1 MTGNREQE
9 RGNRAGKR
17 GERAVAEIRSH
28 RDLIVWQ
35 KAMDL
40 AEIVYHLAAKFPAK
54 ETYRLGSQV
63 TRAAA
68 SVPANI
74 AEGSARGSRRDYANF
89 LSIAK
94 GSLMETETF
103 LMLAVRLKYLSQAEP
118 STAFALVTEVSK
130 MLTSLRNRLKED
142 DACN

>member
-1 MTGNREQE
+1 MKIT
-9 RGNRAGKR
+9 
-17 GERAVAEIRSH
+17 SH
-28 RDLIVWQ
+28 RDLVVWQ

-40 AEIVYHLAAKFPAK
+40 VVEVYRLSARFPAD
-54 ETYRLGSQV
+54 ERYRLTSQI

-74 AEGSARGSRRDYANF
+74 AEGHARSTAREYSHF

-103 LMLAVRLKYLSQAEP
+103 LMLAVRLGYLPEESAAA
-118 STAFALVTEVSK
+118 TLHLVTEVSK
-130 MLTSLRNRLKED
+130 MLTRLRARL
-142 DACN
+142 AA

>member
-1 MTGNREQE
+1 MTTIQ
-9 RGNRAGKR
+9 
-17 GERAVAEIRSH
+17 SH

-40 AEIVYHLAAKFPAK
+40 AEIVYALAARFPSK
-54 ETYRLGSQV
+54 ETYRLGSQI

-74 AEGSARGSRRDYANF
+74 AEGNARGTKRDYANF
-89 LSIAK
+89 LSVAK
-94 GSLMETETF
+94 GSLMEAETF
-103 LMLAVRLKYLSQAEP
+103 LTLAVRLKFITQGEA

-130 MLTSLRNRLKED
+130 MLTSLRIKLKEGAD
-142 DACN
+142 QI

>member
-1 MTGNREQE
+1 VTD
-9 RGNRAGKR
+9 
-17 GERAVAEIRSH
+17 IRSH

-35 KAMDL
+35 KSMDL
-40 AEIVYHLAAKFPAK
+40 AEVVYHLTTQFPAI
-54 ETYRLGSQV
+54 ERYRLCAQV

-74 AEGSARGSRRDYANF
+74 AEGSARGSRRDYSNF

-103 LMLAVRLKYLSQAEP
+103 LMLAVRLKYISQEEAA
-118 STAFALVTEVSK
+118 TAFALLTEISK
-130 MLTSLRNRLKED
+130 MLTSLRSRLREE
-142 DACN
+142 

>member
-1 MTGNREQE
+1 MAGGTGEALKKIE
-9 RGNRAGKR
+9 
-17 GERAVAEIRSH
+17 SH

-40 AEIVYHLAAKFPAK
+40 VVQVYDLTGRFPDS
-54 ETYRLGSQV
+54 ERYRLVAQS

-74 AEGSARGSRRDYANF
+74 AEGHARGTRRDFANF
-89 LSIAK
+89 VAVAK

-103 LMLAVRLKYLSQAEP
+103 LLLSVRLGYLNHAQAEL
-118 STAFALVTEVSK
+118 TLDLITEISK
-130 MLTSLRNRLKED
+130 MLTTLRQRLLRG
-142 DACN
+142 

>member
-1 MTGNREQE
+1 MRIT
-9 RGNRAGKR
+9 
-17 GERAVAEIRSH
+17 SH
-28 RDLIVWQ
+28 RELVVWQ

-40 AEIVYHLAAKFPAK
+40 TVQVYGLSSRFPVD
-54 ETYRLGSQV
+54 ERYRLTSQI

-74 AEGSARGSRRDYANF
+74 AEGHARSTAKEYAHF

-103 LMLAVRLKYLSQAEP
+103 LMLAVRLNYLSENQVAA
-118 STAFALVTEVSK
+118 SLHLVTEVSK
-130 MLTSLRNRLKED
+130 MLTRLRMRLV
-142 DACN
+142 A